1 MADDNPTAGSDSAAP
16 KPGKPTKAAKK
27 KAKRKRGKARAKTSN
42 PSAAARFERRPYPR
56 ATLEDALTVAY
67 ALKDKNGGNPWS
79 PDELANALGVAK
91 SNNRFFYNTA
101 SARDFGLTSGSR
113 DTDQIALTD
122 LGRELVYAP
131 SPQTEDAAKRKAFLG
146 VDVFKRVLEYYKGS
160 NLPEM
165 KYLSNTLQNQFGLDP
180 RTHEEFSDLFK
191 RNCDYLKIG
200 TGFSTATPTPG
211 SSSAIATPSKDV
223 ITLAEPEQGTGL
235 TCFVVMPFRE
245 RDTAHAPGFF
255 DEVLQGLIA
264 PAGRKAG
271 FTVNTANRQGTEV
284 IHSSII
290 NDLLNADLVIA
301 DLTEH
306 NPNVM
311 FELGL
316 RMAADKPVAIIRA
329 RGTGPVFDVDN
340 MLRVYD
346 YDPNLWP
353 STVER
358 DLPKLIGH
366 IQATWNN
373 RENDRTYM
381 KILRS
386 GG

>member
-1 MADDNPTAGSDSAAP
+1 MTDESPAAEPAKAPKKKSSRRKRAKGAKKNPGAGS
-16 KPGKPTKAAKK
+16 
-27 KAKRKRGKARAKTSN
+27 
-42 PSAAARFERRPYPR
+42 RFERRPYPR

-79 PDELANALGVAK
+79 PDDLANALGVAK

-101 SARDFGLTSGSR
+101 SARDFGLTTGSR
-113 DTDQIALTD
+113 DTDTIGLTE

-131 SPQTEDAAKRKAFLG
+131 SSQTEEAAKRRAFLN

-165 KYLSNTLQNQFGLDP
+165 KYLSNTLQNQFGLEP

-200 TGFSTATPTPG
+200 TGFSAGTSAANGT
-211 SSSAIATPSKDV
+211 SSPPPSKDV

-245 RDTAHAPGFF
+245 RDALHAPGFF

-284 IHSSII
+284 IHSTII
-290 NDLLNADLVIA
+290 NDLLNADLVVA

-306 NPNVM
+306 NPNVL

-329 RGTGPVFDVDN
+329 RGTGPIFDVDN
-340 MLRVYD
+340 MLRVFD

-358 DLPKLIGH
+358 DLPKLVSH
-366 IQATWNN
+366 IQATWAN
-373 RENDRTYM
+373 RENERTYM
-381 KILRS
+381 KILRA
-386 GG
+386 GD

>member
-1 MADDNPTAGSDSAAP
+1 MSEDASSPEAP
-16 KPGKPTKAAKK
+16 STKATRKKGARKKRKPGPKKPNHAV
-27 KAKRKRGKARAKTSN
+27 G
-42 PSAAARFERRPYPR
+42 ARFERRPYPR

-79 PDELANALGVAK
+79 PDELSNAFGVSK
-91 SNNRFFYNTA
+91 TNTRFFYNTA

-131 SPQTEDAAKRKAFLG
+131 SSQTEETAKRRAFLN

-191 RNCDYLKIG
+191 RNCEYLKIG
-200 TGFSTATPTPG
+200 TGFSTTAPASAPGAAATT
-211 SSSAIATPSKDV
+211 ASKEV

-245 RDTAHAPGFF
+245 RELTHAAGFF

-284 IHSSII
+284 IHSTII

-306 NPNVM
+306 NPNVL

-316 RMAADKPVAIIRA
+316 RMAENKPVAIIRA
-329 RGTGPVFDVDN
+329 RGTGPIFDVDN
-340 MLRVYD
+340 MLRVFD

-373 RENDRTYM
+373 REKERTYM
-381 KILRS
+381 KILRGS
-386 GG
+386 A

>member
-1 MADDNPTAGSDSAAP
+1 MPDQESTPAAPEPKSPRRKRRKKTKSAA
-16 KPGKPTKAAKK
+16 KGK
-27 KAKRKRGKARAKTSN
+27 GQSVARL
-42 PSAAARFERRPYPR
+42 ERPYPR
-56 ATLEDALTVAY
+56 ATLEDALKVAY
-67 ALKDKNGGNPWS
+67 TLKDKNGGNPWA
-79 PDELANALGVAK
+79 PDDLAAAFDMAK
-91 SNNRFFYNTA
+91 TNNRFFYMTA
-101 SARDFGLTSGSR
+101 SAREFGLTTGSR
-113 DTDQIALTD
+113 DSEQIALTD

-131 SPQTEDAAKRKAFLG
+131 SPQTEEAAKRRAFLN

-191 RNCDYLKIG
+191 QNCDYLKIG
-200 TGFSTATPTPG
+200 AGFSVASGAVSPG
-211 SSSAIATPSKDV
+211 SSTAAAPKEV

-245 RDTAHAPGFF
+245 REAGRPKGFF
-255 DEVLQGLIA
+255 DEVLQTLIA

-284 IHSSII
+284 IHSTII
-290 NDLLNADLVIA
+290 NDLLNADLVVA

-306 NPNVM
+306 NPNVL

-316 RMAADKPVAIIRA
+316 RMAADKPVAILRA
-329 RGTGPVFDVDN
+329 KGTGPIFDVDN

-346 YDPNLWP
+346 YDPNMWP

-358 DLPKLIGH
+358 DLAKLIGH
-366 IQATWNN
+366 IQATWQN
-373 RENDRTYM
+373 RESDRTYM
-381 KILRS
+381 KILR
-386 GG
+386 GGG

>member
-1 MADDNPTAGSDSAAP
+1 MADQDERPETQPSKKP
-16 KPGKPTKAAKK
+16 KRKK
-27 KAKRKRGKARAKTSN
+27 KSKRTKKATRKAT
-42 PSAAARFERRPYPR
+42 ARLERPYPR
-56 ATLEDALTVAY
+56 ATLEDALKVAY

-79 PDELANALGVAK
+79 PDDLAAALGMAK
-91 SNNRFFYNTA
+91 SNNRFFYM
-101 SARDFGLTSGSR
+101 SAAAREFGLTTGSR
-113 DTDQIALTD
+113 DSEQIALTD
-122 LGRELVYAP
+122 LGRELAYAP
-131 SPQTEDAAKRKAFLG
+131 SPQTEEAAKRRAFLS

-191 RNCDYLKIG
+191 QNCDFLKIG
-200 TGFSTATPTPG
+200 SGFSAPAGTNTG
-211 SSSAIATPSKDV
+211 SASSPSNLPPKEV

-235 TCFVVMPFRE
+235 TCFVVMAFRE
-245 RDTAHAPGFF
+245 RELGRPKGFF
-255 DEVLQGLIA
+255 DEVLQSLIA

-284 IHSSII
+284 IHSTII
-290 NDLLNADLVIA
+290 NDLLNADLVVA

-306 NPNVM
+306 NPNVL

-329 RGTGPVFDVDN
+329 KGTGPIFDVDN
-340 MLRVYD
+340 MLRVFD

-373 RENDRTYM
+373 RESERTYM
-381 KILRS
+381 KILK
-386 GG
+386 GGS

>member
-1 MADDNPTAGSDSAAP
+1 MTDEVAAP
-16 KPGKPTKAAKK
+16 GDQKKTPTKKRVTKGKPRKAKK
-27 KAKRKRGKARAKTSN
+27 ASN
-42 PSAAARFERRPYPR
+42 SVGARFERRPYPR

-67 ALKDKNGGNPWS
+67 ALKEKNGGNAWS
-79 PDELANALGVAK
+79 PDDLANALGLAK

-113 DTDQIALTD
+113 DTEQIALTD

-131 SPQTEDAAKRKAFLG
+131 SPQTEEAAKRRAFLN

-165 KYLSNTLQNQFGLDP
+165 KFLSNTLQSQFGLDP
-180 RTHEEFSDLFK
+180 RTHAEFSDLFK
-191 RNCDYLKIG
+191 RNCEYLKIG
-200 TGFSTATPTPG
+200 TGFSTSTAPGATGAT
-211 SSSAIATPSKDV
+211 SAPLSKDV

-235 TCFVVMPFRE
+235 TLFAIMPFRE
-245 RDTAHAPGFF
+245 REASHAPGFF

-284 IHSSII
+284 IHSTII

-306 NPNVM
+306 NPNVL

-316 RMAADKPVAIIRA
+316 RMAADKPVALIRA
-329 RGTGPVFDVDN
+329 RGTGPIFDVDN
-340 MLRVYD
+340 MLRVFD

-358 DLPKLIGH
+358 DLPKLVGH
-366 IQATWNN
+366 IQATWSN
-373 RENDRTYM
+373 RESERTYM
-381 KILRS
+381 KILR
-386 GG
+386 GAAN

>member
-1 MADDNPTAGSDSAAP
+1 MVADTKQAETDTEALKPSKAGKSS
-16 KPGKPTKAAKK
+16 KK
-27 KAKRKRGKARAKTSN
+27 KRSKARAKPAPASPGT
-42 PSAAARFERRPYPR
+42 RFERRPYPR
-56 ATLEDALTVAY
+56 ATLEDSLTVAY

-79 PDELANALGVAK
+79 PDDLANALGVAK

-113 DTDQIALTD
+113 DTEQIALTD

-200 TGFSTATPTPG
+200 TGFSTATSTSG
-211 SSSAIATPSKDV
+211 SKSTAATASKDV

-245 RDTAHAPGFF
+245 RDPAHAPGFF

-284 IHSSII
+284 IHSTII

-316 RMAADKPVAIIRA
+316 RMAADRPVAIIRA

-366 IQATWNN
+366 IQATWNS
-373 RENDRTYM
+373 RESERTYM